1 VTRFFRGREAV
12 STCPELI
19 LIQVPTS
26 HGKSDMG
33 IYRDYGAKA
42 LKLIQETCGAG
53 VVMEKASVD
62 EMYVDLTKPAR
73 SALAAAGSYEEL
85 LREAAAAGTHVAG
98 AAEGEEE
105 AAMGAQPT
113 GVLAR
118 SSFRA
123 GHAGQVV
130 RAIGAASAAWW
141 ARTAPEWDEEEML
154 LAAAAAI
161 VARARAAVTRELGFT
176 CSAGIAANKLLA
188 KLCGGLHKPNQQTI
202 LPASAVQALLDPLPI
217 DRLRGFGGKMGSIL
231 REGRPELG
239 LSGFSSAGELRRG
252 GVSAAAKL
260 LRGEWAHPDEAAAL
274 AVRMASG
281 LDDDA
286 VRERP
291 LAKQV
296 GASKNFSGTRGAA
309 RGPLDTRAAIERWL
323 NELAEDIATRLEQQA
338 NEHGR
343 HATTL
348 VVMCSL
354 SRETMRSRRAP
365 LREPS
370 ALGMAKQGIE
380 LLSPLLDGRNPARL
394 GVTYLGLSAEKFETD
409 AAGGD
414 RGALLRL
421 FSSAMTEKRSAGIST
436 KAGRQAED
444 RCRARERT
452 DLLRF
457 FQPAIAPASCSSV
470 PVSSGLDT
478 DACACNLPTSDCG
491 TDDVVQVGQAA
502 CNGHEDVEDGDNK
515 RVPRFLAEDTCDA
528 AYPGSSPSDTRIHAK
543 RKAPLLD
550 EAGSAAVA
558 TSRGSSDIDGALAV
572 RWACEACTL
581 CNHQR
586 AILCE
591 LCGTLRGSPL
601 SVVAMTSEKGGVE
614 PESCPDAPPRIW
626 SDDFPA
632 DRFTGSATGKRAV
645 VDPCIAAAGL
655 KREEN
660 TVFTTGVGSGGRAC
674 VKDKPGRQVSVDDLC
689 YTQPTT
695 QRSSDESVETS
706 RKTPRLEKVGAMPAH
721 ALTES
726 HGAGELEDH
735 WACEACTLSNRQE
748 ATRCEL
754 CGALRGSALPT
765 AATLSEQ
772 GGTDHRLGRGSAVL
786 KIKRPGIGRG
796 AVRLGRG
803 GGRRATGGT
812 VSLGGDVQGPLG
824 TFFRRAQ
831 TQ

>member
-1 VTRFFRGREAV
+1 MRVRGCILMSRLFASCYVAFAAFLDLAQARPPTSSPPLLAADGPEPINLPEVPLSAAPTADVASSSSPSDASFQSDSTRMRHPRRRQPRQRHGAERPTHVAIPREPRPRGPSFPPFSGRSTPPPMHNTKVREGGEAALSLSPASSACTAAPPRLPRQMASSPATTPRGAGGRAVGLIDMDCFYCAVERALDPSLVDVPMAVVQYNPFQGDGKPGESGVVTLPPQPSSARIAVKDGKVLLPSAANGSIIAVSYEARARGVTRFFRGREAV

-323 NELAEDIATRLEQQA
+323 NELAEDIATRLEQQ
-338 NEHGR
+338 
-343 HATTL
+343 
-348 VVMCSL
+348 
-354 SRETMRSRRAP
+354 
-365 LREPS
+365 
-370 ALGMAKQGIE
+370 
-380 LLSPLLDGRNPARL
+380 
-394 GVTYLGLSAEKFETD
+394 
-409 AAGGD
+409 
-414 RGALLRL
+414 
-421 FSSAMTEKRSAGIST
+421 
-436 KAGRQAED
+436 
-444 RCRARERT
+444 
-452 DLLRF
+452 
-457 FQPAIAPASCSSV
+457 
-470 PVSSGLDT
+470 
-478 DACACNLPTSDCG
+478 
-491 TDDVVQVGQAA
+491 
-502 CNGHEDVEDGDNK
+502 
-515 RVPRFLAEDTCDA
+515 
-528 AYPGSSPSDTRIHAK
+528 
-543 RKAPLLD
+543 
-550 EAGSAAVA
+550 
-558 TSRGSSDIDGALAV
+558 
-572 RWACEACTL
+572 
-581 CNHQR
+581 
-586 AILCE
+586 
-591 LCGTLRGSPL
+591 
-601 SVVAMTSEKGGVE
+601 
-614 PESCPDAPPRIW
+614 
-626 SDDFPA
+626 
-632 DRFTGSATGKRAV
+632 
-645 VDPCIAAAGL
+645 
-655 KREEN
+655 
-660 TVFTTGVGSGGRAC
+660 
-674 VKDKPGRQVSVDDLC
+674 
-689 YTQPTT
+689 
-695 QRSSDESVETS
+695 
-706 RKTPRLEKVGAMPAH
+706 
-721 ALTES
+721 
-726 HGAGELEDH
+726 
-735 WACEACTLSNRQE
+735 
-748 ATRCEL
+748 
-754 CGALRGSALPT
+754 
-765 AATLSEQ
+765 
-772 GGTDHRLGRGSAVL
+772 
-786 KIKRPGIGRG
+786 
-796 AVRLGRG
+796 
-803 GGRRATGGT
+803 
-812 VSLGGDVQGPLG
+812 VSLTP
-824 TFFRRAQ
+824 
-831 TQ
+831 